1 MLGRFS
7 GSPFSLVQFKLIVAE
22 SEVTIGVFKFCN
34 WTSLVLITFLFLLVT
49 ISTWLPLVCELIAA
63 CDWASF
69 WLTTLVLTDSA
80 AVGAG
85 VLSVLACATVPPTIK
100 VVPSNTDATPTL
112 SFLNPNRCRCGSI
125 LRTYS
130 CALFFDIQYP
140 PIYLYVI
147 TCYLYFENILAH
159 IYRTINTKLLFH

>member
-1 MLGRFS
+1 CSFCELLLVFS
-7 GSPFSLVQFKLIVAE
+7 AAFCSSLVCLSACTTEVETSCVISVFAVVASSIV
-22 SEVTIGVFKFCN
+22 
-34 WTSLVLITFLFLLVT
+34 
-49 ISTWLPLVCELIAA
+49 
-63 CDWASF
+63 
-69 WLTTLVLTDSA
+69 
-80 AVGAG
+80 G
-85 VLSVLACATVPPTIK
+85 VLSACATVPPTIK

-112 SFLNPNRCRCGSI
+112 SFLNPNRCRCCSI

-147 TCYLYFENILAH
+147 TCYLYFENIRAH